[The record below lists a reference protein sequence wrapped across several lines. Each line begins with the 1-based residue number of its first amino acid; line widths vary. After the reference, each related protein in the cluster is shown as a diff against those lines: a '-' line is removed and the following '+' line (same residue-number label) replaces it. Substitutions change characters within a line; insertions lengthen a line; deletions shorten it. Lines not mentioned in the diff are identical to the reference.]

1 MKTRSAALVSMLC
14 VWHTNAAAQ
23 AWILA
28 STTGPS
34 VRIHHAMAYDS
45 RRGQTVLFGGVG
57 SGGPLADTWE
67 WNGAGWALVA
77 STGPARRQEFAMVY
91 DEQRAVTVLHGGNYA
106 ANYHDTWEWDGTVW
120 RQTSDSGPTRFA
132 HAMT

>member
-34 VRIHHAMAYDS
+34 VRIHHAMAYDPE
-45 RRGQTVLFGGVG
+45 RQVIVLYGGY
-57 SGGPLADTWE
+57 GGGELILD
-67 WNGAGWALVA
+67 
-77 STGPARRQEFAMVY
+77 
-91 DEQRAVTVLHGGNYA
+91 
-106 ANYHDTWEWDGTVW
+106 DTWEWDGAAWHCVA
-120 RQTSDSGPTRFA
+120 RC
-132 HAMT
+132 